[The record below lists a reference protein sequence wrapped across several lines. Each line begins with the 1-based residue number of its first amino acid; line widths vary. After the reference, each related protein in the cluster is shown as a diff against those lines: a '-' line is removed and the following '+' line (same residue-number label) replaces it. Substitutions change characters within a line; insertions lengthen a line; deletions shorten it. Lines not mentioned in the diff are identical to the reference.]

1 MGPTRLSSWD
11 KTSSDPNLNCF
22 LHGQKQKVFRRPVAF
37 LDAST
42 VELSST
48 EQSAG
53 KSSTNK
59 STKLNIA
66 PLSKQE
72 FRVQTREVNIISAD
86 QLPSVEKLSSLTKLT
101 SEKIFLEKMIR
112 YPTQLEQGLP
122 INSEVTNR
130 RVQYD
135 FLLEG
140 LFVEWRTR
148 RQKFLAPEPEDKA
161 PGQSFFPHQHD
172 QLKYWTWPFLG
183 IVALTSS
190 LPLVRSVKKPL
201 SSTFHPFQIEIEAES
216 NSLSPTQAFDT
227 LSYHPNEL
235 TLKSNELFEQTLRLG
250 LSSTEVS
257 VPSKGPLLQDLPTTM
272 EHPMSNFEYSKMIL
286 DALIK
291 KAYCHS
297 AKPKPGYVSNVVFTT
312 SESESYLPID
322 PVDDNDVHDFSG
334 SLDVVKLKDLVY
346 SRSFVLPFMTAKEN
360 WGHPV
365 NPLLYRRWEKG
376 LVYRYINL
384 WLSTEADEM
393 RRYRHSVQ
401 FASRHFEEGLRL
413 ETSFKELSLLK
424 QFATPTKLQK
434 IKNRWKPKTKPWKAS
449 MDSTQWLKSL
459 VLNAESVST
468 SLLGNK
474 QQDFVKEVPTNVTL
488 LAQDWPT
495 LPNQFNRISKGSDTY
510 PEVDN
515 ASFLKTL
522 AAPQQAFHKAIAV
535 AKVIG
540 IPEVL
545 QDTFLPSPGLRTLG
559 DCLANWLVNWSF
571 TNSTKDKDGIIND
584 ATFTNQFSK
593 ETGRGDVHTVKWNR
607 PQISQNPNYQALST
621 TDAVNRSELPEELFR
636 AYLKFQSGRKVLTT
650 ISSDL
655 TRTLE
660 RTQDPLLHFNYEL
673 TSGQKGSNF
682 SNDDSPTP
690 GSVLKTFVFRSPSVV
705 DDTIEAKILNL
716 KRRRAGRYKRAGLTK
731 KKRRRIHPRPDWLQ
745 ESLSNPVLKRRH
757 LSVKDANTNTRFMI
771 QGSGQVRA
779 TLNLK
784 NKLTP
789 KRANAEIPSLFRQ
802 KGLNH
807 SLTTDLPQLMDR
819 NLFHL
824 AKWAEPKSTLK
835 SWRQLMFGDEY
846 TPYKNAVNRN
856 FKHLQ
861 ETSFGHPLTS
871 KLVQMPQWF
880 LKGSRSQADIEG
892 LRFKQLPSVNNF
904 GSFIDFNSD
913 ATTSRLLLNELRSV
927 VLQNTLIYQRLN
939 TMIALHRDKM
949 GFMREKRPNFS
960 NVNRVRLGL
969 SKTLVWPEA
978 WSNVAFTPSNQTQSQ
993 WILKQ
998 SHLLRDPDFTD
1009 IQRLWRTGK
1018 LRTLNKAVRESTQK
1032 SVFRLRLPFVSRTKV
1047 HPVTVERS
1055 WKKVNLMDTKLKVFG
1070 FLNHRTDLYPRQ
1082 LKYRFQNEKGALN
1095 TQNVLLT
1102 PQEREMQQSIN
1113 YSVQFWWDETQH
1125 KLLPLVNPLGSQSWG
1140 VFDAAMATQQLTS
1153 ESKSLT
1159 INLVNSSL
1167 VLLHI
1172 ALLSFLIQLPETRTF
1187 LKFYVLVLSRVAKG
1201 YVWMTTMCYSLLLE
1215 CIYEIKFACQ
1225 CGYLLMFPWYREMPF
1240 TEHMVLMHLE
1250 RNKDNSPSSEAF
1262 TWTRFGFGSS
1272 FGEKVPFAVVDRLV
1286 DNDRWATE
1294 LIETCLYRHDVLAQ
1308 EENEKYQGLQ
1318 DYQEYRAARRKRYLK
1333 QHLSPKQV
1341 TSQNAVQNGGGP
1353 QSHEPSDNGGGP
1365 PSHDLPYTGSGQP
1378 FNDPYQRG
1386 TVSDGDGNG
1395 TGPYKP
1401 GSNGNGTG
1409 DGTGPQKLGS
1419 KRTEPK
1425 HDPSQNRSG
1434 AMLQNVHQ
1442 NGTSQKP
1449 EKPKTLG
1456 ALSGWDDYKSPNY
1469 TEYSTEYL
1477 GYAEFLFNQCL
1488 DSEAGFKNIQNKAR
1502 KLENLAD
1509 KGYEVWWG
1517 YNVLDS
1523 EASSDIF
1530 RNLFP
1535 SMSTDD
1541 DDELAN
1547 RLVDAEQNWSEWEYE
1562 VAYMKERHNLYKA
1575 KLDLEPVSVGPF
1587 YQHTLK
1593 QSLLVREILVD
1604 KLAKVFTKWGRRVAG
1619 LSFVISRKSY
1629 ELYDNVDT
1637 ALITAREVTLKF
1649 MEEPAENAMKV
1660 FNDYF
1665 FTYFM
1670 SDILSHRIDE
1680 VETWNTVMVE
1690 GYTRQLNAF
1699 GPLGSLLQRR
1709 LHRVFDDFYIAF
1721 TRPDMDLLLRH
1732 QKSLIFWDMWGALL
1746 IRAVARYELSLT
1758 DFMSTKEEQ
1767 EKLLECLI
1775 TESDWSWTQQSLI
1788 QFQPLFDLLSIG
1800 NRNWKAFTVSSAAQ
1814 YVGDPPP
1821 LQAVL
1826 ESDIEIIPPKE
1837 LKNLEAFERLNPADL
1852 LYANNHA
1859 ISFDDLSQHWGAQQ
1873 TKMYHSRLSTLGVEY
1888 HPAWG
1893 LKSVPQVTQYVGI
1906 HTQLGGIIKDNL
1918 LTTFTQTPSK
1928 NALIVGPQ
1936 GPEVTSLVRALVGEL
1951 ELKFICDS
1959 ARRYTTVIRNVA
1971 IGVRH
1976 LKEVFYSIAVE
1987 APCLFVLED
1996 IHLVGQR
2003 RELLIAEDEELYLL
2017 ERNQVTDETDV
2028 HEQDYIVDKFEG
2040 HTLLLYEKPY
2050 RGDYSFLIA
2059 TNCFAYDYFYEP
2071 PTSRLRHA
2079 GRFTESHYNLPAIE
2093 YELVKRR
2100 GLENLSN
2107 VQVYSPGLTV
2117 TSEMQSRK
2125 PIKEVKAAPNSPL
2138 TVAIEKNKKAFRPR
2152 RIVKNMPLEGI
2163 SWDMWMLLSRYD
2175 YSIRSKVALL
2185 AVLTEDALG
2194 EITDTITDLLVMMD
2208 TVRATRGLVM
2218 FATTHSPT
2226 SLDPALRRPG
2236 RLDETLQIPLYSS
2249 LFTRWQLLKQRL
2261 KAFDRL
2267 QELAPYAH
2275 ATRNLANY
2283 EVLEFA
2289 LKTTLSL
2296 LPRKVS
2302 FQNRTKPPEVKPI
2315 NALKAKVQISY
2326 FTAFFQ
2332 SKGFNALKEQL
2343 DGVIDVPSERNML
2356 DRQSRQRKFQNQ
2368 VNTLSYSLVGAHLI
2382 RWKAK
2387 VITDEI
2393 ETDFLTYSVDKVHPL
2408 LTRLEF
2414 AKNKSDFALARMRDP
2429 VLLREHYTNSLA
2441 PRFAE
2446 TFFTSSLVNAA
2457 CPSSFEKEMSSL
2469 QFTFQLREKNNYV
2482 PLTFENFELAA
2493 NRFKP
2498 GGSIEI
2504 ATTLPAFRNN
2514 LVNVGVP
2521 ATRMSYFVSAIAQKR
2536 LVWTKNTIVHRLF
2549 YAPMKQAYAEALGLP
2564 VYDITD
2570 RDKQFETLQK
2580 EQRVLYTP
2588 GNLTMNEKIELHK
2601 TYRLYLAVANR
2612 TVEDWHASY
2621 QPEELQ
2627 LLKRHVL
2634 PSLEELSSLA
2644 FVMNHPTGTNR
2655 YYRQSMHLRQ
2665 RFHLIDEWWNGH
2677 LEDFDVETALG
2688 RDVETRTFFEE
2699 SIGNDV
2705 EIDYPQPDKYYNVRS
2720 RRWVSKRGNETW
2732 FLKEAKY
2739 NDTIA
2744 YHYMVCALT
2753 RCYGQL
2759 HMNRESLDHLAY
2771 TFLKEG
2777 SLSEVETFSHYTRFY
2792 HT

>member
-1 MGPTRLSSWD
+1 MVTTRSYSWK
-11 KTSSDPNLNCF
+11 KTPVDPNLNCF
-22 LHGQKQKVFRRPVAF
+22 LRVHKQKVFRRPVAS
-37 LDAST
+37 LEAPT

-48 EQSAG
+48 EQS
-53 KSSTNK
+53 STVK
-59 STKLNIA
+59 STSWNTA
-66 PLSKQE
+66 PLSTKA
-72 FRVQTREVNIISAD
+72 FGVQTTSEVDIMSAD
-86 QLPSVEKLSSLTKLT
+86 QLASVEKLT
-101 SEKIFLEKMIR
+101 SKRIFLEKMIR
-112 YPTQLEQGLP
+112 YPTQLEQGLK
-122 INSEVTNR
+122 INPEVTGR

-148 RQKFLAPEPEDKA
+148 RQKFLAPDPEDKA

-172 QLKYWTWPFLG
+172 QPKYWAWPFLG

-201 SSTFHPFQIEIEAES
+201 SSTFQPFQIEIEAES
-216 NSLSPTQAFDT
+216 NGFSTAQAFDT
-227 LSYHPNEL
+227 LSYNPNEL
-235 TLKSNELFEQTLRLG
+235 TSKSNELFEQTLRLG
-250 LSSTEVS
+250 LSPTEVA
-257 VPSKGPLLQDLPTTM
+257 VPSNGAFMKGLTTTV
-272 EHPMSNFEYSKMIL
+272 EHPMSNFDYSKMIL

-291 KAYCHS
+291 KTYCHS
-297 AKPKPGYVSNVVFTT
+297 AKSKPGYVSNVLFTT
-312 SESESYLPID
+312 SESENYLPTD
-322 PVDDNDVHDFSG
+322 PVDDNDVHEFSG
-334 SLDVVKLKDLVY
+334 SLDYVKLKDLVY

-365 NPLLYRRWEKG
+365 NPVLYRQWEKG
-376 LVYRYINL
+376 LVYRYINQ

-393 RRYRHSVQ
+393 RRYRDSFE
-401 FASRHFEEGLRL
+401 FASRHVEDKLRL
-413 ETSFKELSLLK
+413 EASFKELSLLK
-424 QFATPTKLQK
+424 QFATPMTLQK
-434 IKNRWKPKTKPWKAS
+434 IKNKWKTTAKPWKAS

-468 SLLGNK
+468 RLLSNK
-474 QQDFVKEVPTNVTL
+474 QQEFVKEVPTNVTL

-495 LPNQFNRISKGSDTY
+495 LPKQFNRISKSSHTY
-510 PEVDN
+510 PEIDN
-515 ASFLKTL
+515 TSFLKPL
-522 AAPQQAFHKAIAV
+522 ADPQQAFHTAIEV

-545 QDTFLPSPGLRTLG
+545 HDRFLPSPGVRTLG
-559 DCLANWLVNWSF
+559 DRLANWLVNWSF
-571 TNSTKDKDGIIND
+571 TYSTKDKDGIIND
-584 ATFTNQFSK
+584 ATFTNQFGK
-593 ETGRGDVHTVKWNR
+593 ETGREYAQTVKWNR
-607 PQISQNPNYQALST
+607 PQISQNPNYEALST
-621 TDAVNRSELPEELFR
+621 TNAVNKGGLPEQLFR
-636 AYLKFQSGRKVLTT
+636 AYVKYESGKKVLTT

-660 RTQDPLLHFNYEL
+660 RTQDPLHFDYEL
-673 TSGQKGSNF
+673 TSGKKGSKF
-682 SNDDSPTP
+682 LNDDSPTP
-690 GSVLKTFVFRSPSVV
+690 GAVLKTFVFRSPSAV
-705 DDTIEAKILNL
+705 DDTIEAQILDL
-716 KRRRAGRYKRAGLTK
+716 KRRRAGRYRRAGLTK
-731 KKRRRIHPRPDWLQ
+731 KKRRRIHPRPNWLQ
-745 ESLSNPVLKRRH
+745 EGLSNPLLKRRH
-757 LSVKDANTNTRFMI
+757 PSVKDGNNNTRFTI
-771 QGSGQVRA
+771 QRSGQVHSA
-779 TLNLK
+779 LNLQ

-807 SLTTDLPQLMDR
+807 SLMTNLPQLMDR

-846 TPYKNAVNRN
+846 KPYKNAVNRN

-880 LKGSRSQADIEG
+880 WKGSRSEADIEG
-892 LRFKQLPSVNNF
+892 LRFKQLPSVNHF
-904 GSFIDFNSD
+904 GSFVDFNSD
-913 ATTSRLLLNELRSV
+913 ATTSRFLLNELHSV
-927 VLQNTLIYQRLN
+927 ALQNALIYQRLN
-939 TMIALHRDKM
+939 TMVSLHRDKM
-949 GFMREKRPNFS
+949 GFMRDKRPNFS
-960 NVNRVRLGL
+960 NVNRVRLGF
-969 SKTLVWPEA
+969 SKALVWPEA

-998 SHLLRDPDFTD
+998 SHLLRDPDLTD

-1032 SVFRLRLPFVSRTKV
+1032 SIFRLRLPFVSRTQV
-1047 HPVTVERS
+1047 QPVTVERS
-1055 WKKVNLMDTKLKVFG
+1055 WKKVNVMDTKLKVFG
-1070 FLNHRTDLYPRQ
+1070 LLNHRTDLYPRQ
-1082 LKYRFQNEKGALN
+1082 LKSRFQKKKGALN

-1102 PQEREMQQSIN
+1102 PQELEMQQSIN

-1125 KLLPLVNPLGSQSWG
+1125 KLLPLVNPLGAQPWSM
-1140 VFDAAMATQQLTS
+1140 FNAAMAPQQLTS
-1153 ESKSLT
+1153 ESQSLT

-1187 LKFYVLVLSRVAKG
+1187 LKFYVLVFSRVAKG

-1215 CIYEIKFACQ
+1215 CVYEIKFACQ

-1262 TWTRFGFGSS
+1262 TWTRFGFGNG
-1272 FGEKVPFAVVDRLV
+1272 FADEVPSAVVDRLLYKDALAV
-1286 DNDRWATE
+1286 E
-1294 LIETCLYRHDVLAQ
+1294 LIETCLYRHDVLTK
-1308 EENEKYQGLQ
+1308 EEHEKYQASHG
-1318 DYQEYRAARRKRYLK
+1318 YQEYRASKLKKFGK
-1333 QHLSPKQV
+1333 QHLSPKHF
-1341 TSQNAVQNGGGP
+1341 TSHNAGQNGSGP
-1353 QSHEPSDNGGGP
+1353 PSNDPSDNGSGL
-1365 PSHDLPYTGSGQP
+1365 PSPDLSHIG
-1378 FNDPYQRG
+1378 
-1386 TVSDGDGNG
+1386 SDGDG
-1395 TGPYKP
+1395 TGIRVPKP
-1401 GSNGNGTG
+1401 GLEGV
-1409 DGTGPQKLGS
+1409 
-1419 KRTEPK
+1419 EPK
-1425 HDPSQNRSG
+1425 YDPPQDRSG
-1434 AMLQNVHQ
+1434 ARLQNVSQ
-1442 NGTSQKP
+1442 NGTKQTP
-1449 EKPKTLG
+1449 EKQRTLG
-1456 ALSGWDDYKSPNY
+1456 APSDYYSYKRPNL

-1488 DSEAGFKNIQNKAR
+1488 ETDTGFKNIQTR
-1502 KLENLAD
+1502 VRQLENLAE

-1517 YNVLDS
+1517 YNVFDP
-1523 EASSDIF
+1523 ETRVDIF
-1530 RNLFP
+1530 RSMFP
-1535 SMSTDD
+1535 SMSTD

-1547 RLVDAEQNWSEWEYE
+1547 RLVDAEQNWSAWEYE
-1562 VAYMKERHNLYKA
+1562 VAYMKERQNLYNA
-1575 KLDLEPVSVGPF
+1575 RLALEPVSVGPF

-1593 QSLLVREILVD
+1593 QGVLVRDILVS
-1604 KLAKVFTKWGRRVAG
+1604 KLSKVFTKWGRRVAG
-1619 LSFVISRKSY
+1619 LSFAISRKSY
-1629 ELYDNVDT
+1629 ELYNNVDT

-1649 MEEPAENAMKV
+1649 MEEPAENTMTV
-1660 FNDYF
+1660 FNEYF

-1670 SDILSHRIDE
+1670 ADILSHRIDE

-1699 GPLGSLLQRR
+1699 GPLGSLVQRR

-1746 IRAVARYELSLT
+1746 IRAVARYELSLA

-1788 QFQPLFDLLSIG
+1788 QFQPLFDLLNVG
-1800 NRNWKAFTVSSAAQ
+1800 NRNWKAFTVPSAAQ

-1821 LQAVL
+1821 LQAVF
-1826 ESDIEIIPPKE
+1826 ESHIEVIPPKE
-1837 LKNLEAFERLNPADL
+1837 LKNLEAFESLNPADL

-1893 LKSVPQVTQYVGI
+1893 LKAVPQVTQYVGI

-1928 NALIVGPQ
+1928 NALIVGPP

-1959 ARRYTTVIRNVA
+1959 ARRYTTVIKNVA

-1976 LKEVFYSIAVE
+1976 LKEVFYSISVE

-2017 ERNQVTDETDV
+2017 ERNQVTDVTDP

-2040 HTLLLYEKPY
+2040 HSLLLYEKPY

-2059 TNCFAYDYFYEP
+2059 TNCFAYDYFSEP

-2079 GRFTESHYNLPAIE
+2079 GRFTESHYKLPAIE
-2093 YELVKRR
+2093 HELVKLR

-2107 VQVYSPGLTV
+2107 AQAYSPGLTV
-2117 TSEMQSRK
+2117 TSEMEARK

-2236 RLDETLQIPLYSS
+2236 RLDETLQLPLYSS
-2249 LFTRWQLLKQRL
+2249 VMTRWQLLKLRL
-2261 KAFDRL
+2261 KAVDRL
-2267 QELAPYAH
+2267 QELAPYATL
-2275 ATRNLANY
+2275 TRNLANY

-2315 NALKAKVQISY
+2315 NALKAKIQISY

-2343 DGVIDVPSERNML
+2343 DGIIDVPSERHML
-2356 DRQSRQRKFQNQ
+2356 DTQARQRKFQSQ
-2368 VNTLSYSLVGAHLI
+2368 VSTLTYSLVGAHLI

-2387 VITDEI
+2387 VITDEMD
-2393 ETDFLTYSVDKVHPL
+2393 TDFLTYSVDKVHPL

-2414 AKNKSDFALARMRDP
+2414 AKNKGDFALARMRDP

-2441 PRFAE
+2441 SRFAE
-2446 TFFTSSLVNAA
+2446 TFFTSALVNAA
-2457 CPSSFEKEMSSL
+2457 CPSSLDKQLGSL

-2482 PLTFENFELAA
+2482 PLTFEKFELAA
-2493 NRFKP
+2493 SRFKP
-2498 GGSIEI
+2498 GESTAI

-2536 LVWTKNTIVHRLF
+2536 LVWAKNTIVHRLL
-2549 YAPMKQAYAEALGLP
+2549 YLPMKQAYAEALGLP

-2621 QPEELQ
+2621 KPEELQ

-2644 FVMNHPTGTNR
+2644 FVMNHPTGTTK

-2688 RDVETRTFFEE
+2688 RDVETRTFFVEA
-2699 SIGNDV
+2699 IGNDV

-2720 RRWVSKRGNETW
+2720 RRWVSKGGNETW

-2759 HMNRESLDHLAY
+2759 HTHRESLDHLAY

-2792 HT
+2792 HS